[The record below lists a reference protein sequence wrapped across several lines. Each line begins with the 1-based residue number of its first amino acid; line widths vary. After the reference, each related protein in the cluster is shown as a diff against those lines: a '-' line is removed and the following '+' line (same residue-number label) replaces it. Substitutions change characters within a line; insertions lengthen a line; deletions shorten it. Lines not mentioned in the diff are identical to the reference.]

1 VRGRR
6 REERPEPAGN
16 AVCRAAFIERRA
28 RCKETGMATAQC
40 MDFHQFN
47 ETYLHELRAQDVT
60 TEAHFVA
67 YFSKILHNKLRR
79 RLMCPEHIKDV
90 QQETLLRAWAAV
102 RAEGGI
108 RQPERF
114 GAFVSSVCNNILRES
129 YRSRARTKPLDDL
142 QRDPTDQSLTPD
154 GMLLAEET
162 KMQVRRVLAKLPTKD
177 QKILR
182 AVFFEQRD
190 KNEVCMELGVSREY
204 LRVLL
209 HRAKQ
214 QFVAEYKQMDAAPKR
229 KAMLIRMQPKAIR
242 HAHRAR
248 SADSTTLRHCC

>member
-1 VRGRR
+1 
-6 REERPEPAGN
+6 
-16 AVCRAAFIERRA
+16 
-28 RCKETGMATAQC
+28 MATAQC
-40 MDFHQFN
+40 LDFHQFN

-60 TEAHFVA
+60 TEAHFVT

-114 GAFVSSVCNNILRES
+114 GAFVSAVCNNILRES
-129 YRSRARTKPLDDL
+129 YRSRARVKPLEDL
-142 QRDPTDQSLTPD
+142 STDPADKSPAPD

-162 KMQVRRVLAKLPTKD
+162 KMQVRRVLAKLDCKD
-177 QKILR
+177 RKILH
-182 AVFFEQRD
+182 AIFFEQRD
-190 KNEVCMELGVSREY
+190 KNEVCKELGVSREY

-209 HRAKQ
+209 YRAKQ
-214 QFVAEYKQMDAAPKR
+214 QFVAEYKHMEAAPKN
-229 KAMLIRMQPKAIR
+229 KIALVRMQTKTDR
-242 HAHRAR
+242 QAHRMR
-248 SADSTTLRHCC
+248 SAASTRFPHSC

>member
-1 VRGRR
+1 MG
-6 REERPEPAGN
+6 
-16 AVCRAAFIERRA
+16 
-28 RCKETGMATAQC
+28 TAHC

-47 ETYLHELRAQDVT
+47 EAYLHELRAQDVT
-60 TEAHFVA
+60 TEAHFVS
-67 YFSKILHNKLRR
+67 YFTKILNNKLRR
-79 RLMCPEHIKDV
+79 RLACPEHIKDV

-129 YRSRARTKPLDDL
+129 YRSRARTRPLDDMPS
-142 QRDPTDQSLTPD
+142 DPADKAPAAD
-154 GMLLAEET
+154 GVLLAEET
-162 KMQVRRVLAKLPTKD
+162 RRQVQQVLAKLPAKD
-177 QKILR
+177 RKILL

-190 KNEVCMELGVSREY
+190 KDEVCGELGVSREY

-214 QFVAEYKQMDAAPKR
+214 QFMAEYSQLGPLPRHKPVAVLPHR
-229 KAMLIRMQPKAIR
+229 KAIAQRQN
-242 HAHRAR
+242 
-248 SADSTTLRHCC
+248 LRPTAFAQCG

>member
-1 VRGRR
+1 
-6 REERPEPAGN
+6 
-16 AVCRAAFIERRA
+16 
-28 RCKETGMATAQC
+28 MATAHC
-40 MDFHQFN
+40 LDFHQFN

-67 YFSKILHNKLRR
+67 YFSKILNNKLRR

-129 YRSRARTKPLDDL
+129 YRSRSRMKPLEDL
-142 QRDPTDQSLTPD
+142 PGDPADKSPAPD

-162 KMQVRRVLAKLPTKD
+162 KAQVRRVLAKL
-177 QKILR
+177 
-182 AVFFEQRD
+182 
-190 KNEVCMELGVSREY
+190 
-204 LRVLL
+204 
-209 HRAKQ
+209 
-214 QFVAEYKQMDAAPKR
+214 
-229 KAMLIRMQPKAIR
+229 
-242 HAHRAR
+242 
-248 SADSTTLRHCC
+248 

>member
-1 VRGRR
+1 
-6 REERPEPAGN
+6 
-16 AVCRAAFIERRA
+16 
-28 RCKETGMATAQC
+28 MATAQC
-40 MDFHQFN
+40 MDFHQFS
-47 ETYLHELRAQDVT
+47 ETYLNELRTQDVT

-129 YRSRARTKPLDDL
+129 YRSRARVKPLDDL
-142 QRDPTDQSLTPD
+142 QCDPTDQSLTPD

-162 KMQVRRVLAKLPTKD
+162 KLQVRRVLAKLPAKD

-214 QFVAEYKQMDAAPKR
+214 QFVAEYKQLGAAPKR
-229 KAMLIRMQPKAIR
+229 KGTLIRMQPRTIR
-242 HAHRAR
+242 HAHRLR
-248 SADSTTLRHCC
+248 SAASTTFPNCC

>member
-1 VRGRR
+1 MG
-6 REERPEPAGN
+6 
-16 AVCRAAFIERRA
+16 
-28 RCKETGMATAQC
+28 TAQC
-40 MDFHQFN
+40 LDFHQFT
-47 ETYLHELRAQDVT
+47 ESYLHGLRAQDVT
-60 TEAHFVA
+60 TEAHFVS
-67 YFSKILHNKLRR
+67 YFSRILQSKLRR
-79 RLMCPEHIKDV
+79 RLACPEHIKDV

-129 YRSRARTKPLDDL
+129 YRSRARIKPLDDL

-162 KMQVRRVLAKLPTKD
+162 KLRVQRVLAKLPGKD

-214 QFVAEYKQMDAAPKR
+214 QFVAEYRQLDAAPKG
-229 KAMLIRMQPKAIR
+229 KATLIRMQPKNIR

>member
-1 VRGRR
+1 MG
-6 REERPEPAGN
+6 
-16 AVCRAAFIERRA
+16 
-28 RCKETGMATAQC
+28 TAQC
-40 MDFHQFN
+40 LDFHQFS
-47 ETYLHELRAQDVT
+47 ESYIHGLRAQDTT

-67 YFSKILHNKLRR
+67 YFSRLLQNKLRR
-79 RLMCPEHIKDV
+79 RLACPEHIKDV

-129 YRSRARTKPLDDL
+129 YRSRARTRALEDL
-142 QRDPTDQSLTPD
+142 QIDPADQSMSPD
-154 GMLLAEET
+154 GMVLAAET
-162 KMQVRRVLAKLPTKD
+162 KKQVQDVLARLCAKDRKL
-177 QKILR
+177 LR

-190 KNEVCMELGVSREY
+190 KDEVCRELGVSREY

-214 QFVAEYKQMDAAPKR
+214 QFMAEYTHVSAAPRRPVAIMQRHR
-229 KAMLIRMQPKAIR
+229 KA
-242 HAHRAR
+242 
-248 SADSTTLRHCC
+248 

>member
-1 VRGRR
+1 
-6 REERPEPAGN
+6 
-16 AVCRAAFIERRA
+16 
-28 RCKETGMATAQC
+28 MATAHYL
-40 MDFHQFN
+40 DFHQFN
-47 ETYLHELRAQDVT
+47 ETYLHELREQDLN
-60 TEAHFVA
+60 TETHFVT

-129 YRSRARTKPLDDL
+129 YRSRARTKPLGDL
-142 QRDPTDQSLTPD
+142 ASDPADQSPAPD

-162 KMQVRRVLAKLPTKD
+162 KLQVRRVLAKLPPKD
-177 QKILR
+177 RNILR

-190 KNEVCMELGVSREY
+190 KNEVCRKLGVSREY

-214 QFVAEYKQMDAAPKR
+214 QFVAEYKHLDATPRNKVTL
-229 KAMLIRMQPKAIR
+229 MGTQPKIGR
-242 HAHRAR
+242 QPHRVR
-248 SADSTTLRHCC
+248 SASSTTFPHCC